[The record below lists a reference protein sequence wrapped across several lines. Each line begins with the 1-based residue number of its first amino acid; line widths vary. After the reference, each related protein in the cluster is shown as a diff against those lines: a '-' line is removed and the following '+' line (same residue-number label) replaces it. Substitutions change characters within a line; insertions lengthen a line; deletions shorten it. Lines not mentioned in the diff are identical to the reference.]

1 MELKA
6 GSLAK
11 LFAAG
16 SAQLVEVAPMYLRQ
30 PDAVEPTTRKSVL

>member
-11 LFAAG
+11 LFASG
-16 SAQLVEVAPMYLRQ
+16 SAQLVDVLPMYLRK
-30 PDAVEPTTRKSVL
+30 PDAVEPTIRKSVL